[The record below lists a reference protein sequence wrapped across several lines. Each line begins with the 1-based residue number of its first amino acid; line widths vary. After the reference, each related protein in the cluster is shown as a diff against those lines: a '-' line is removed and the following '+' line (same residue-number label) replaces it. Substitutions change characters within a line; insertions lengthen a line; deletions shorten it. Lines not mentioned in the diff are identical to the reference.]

1 MASEAEP
8 SGEDIMKAAHE
19 DAGVE
24 IPRES
29 AMSRK
34 LQQIISRFRI
44 REEGSRRFTSEE
56 EEAERLDTEIKKF
69 STQKKH
75 AKVQK
80 HRRADEGHYEKGRTG
95 ALVWKPQFEFFHLV
109 NDDALEAATM
119 RMVNSYDH
127 LHGKKGEW
135 GKERIH
141 SVKTYLKSLRG
152 LRDGERKRLSIPE
165 PGIQ

>member
-69 STQKKH
+69 SPKKTRFFTKTSV
-75 AKVQK
+75 AG
-80 HRRADEGHYEKGRTG
+80 HRALRERADRRIG
-95 ALVWKPQFEFFHLV
+95 
-109 NDDALEAATM
+109 LET
-119 RMVNSYDH
+119 
-127 LHGKKGEW
+127 
-135 GKERIH
+135 
-141 SVKTYLKSLRG
+141 
-152 LRDGERKRLSIPE
+152 SI
-165 PGIQ
+165 